1 MQEKQNVRW
10 CVKETALET
19 TNNKCSCS
27 VYQSIWQWCINCP
40 SEYFPEN
47 VPPVLSSK
55 EISARIVI
63 VRCSS
68 KETASRTT
76 DNEWWKEKNCSR
88 TKEFHS
94 EDFFRSEVLV
104 WFYFSSFVRWFTSS
118 AQNQQSSCEILFDA
132 KLCPVLLDMC
142 TQSFILLMHHYKPT
156 SRATFQKRLFWKKL
170 WLGIQIILLF

>member
-1 MQEKQNVRW
+1 M
-10 CVKETALET
+10 ETA
-19 TNNKCSCS
+19 NNKCSCS

-40 SEYFPEN
+40 SKHFPEN

-68 KETASRTT
+68 KKTASRTT
-76 DNEWWKEKNCSR
+76 DNKWRKEKNCSQ

-132 KLCPVLLDMC
+132 KLCPVRLGMC
-142 TQSFILLMHHYKPT
+142 TPSFILLMHHYKPT
-156 SRATFQKRLFWKKL
+156 SCANFFKKTIL
-170 WLGIQIILLF
+170 ETIMVRDSNNIIVLVLNSTEV